1 MPRPNERLVVQGF
14 SVRRKVFLCDLCGL
28 TQPSKLT
35 EFVKPFQGLKTVNLL
50 TQGTLREPWAE
61 EWNAYSVQ
69 MQDRPILE
77 IREEP
82 QGS

>member
-1 MPRPNERLVVQGF
+1 M
-14 SVRRKVFLCDLCGL
+14 
-28 TQPSKLT
+28 
-35 EFVKPFQGLKTVNLL
+35 KPFQGLKTVNLL

-69 MQDRPILE
+69 MQYHPMLPFPE

-82 QGS
+82 TGLTVASK